1 MYYHLIYKKAIKKLI
16 SYRISEANI
25 WKKFADNTFIN
36 ATMIII
42 LNKNF
47 IKDSFMKVIFI
58 VDNFNTRKIEYDKN
72 NSIMFIK
79 KQKNQNTFTIK
90 IKMIF

>member
-1 MYYHLIYKKAIKKLI
+1 
-16 SYRISEANI
+16 
-25 WKKFADNTFIN
+25 
-36 ATMIII
+36 MIII

-79 KQKNQNTFTIK
+79 KQKNQNTFNYIK
-90 IKMIF
+90 YLFIIKRILNI

>member
-1 MYYHLIYKKAIKKLI
+1 MFYHFIYKKAIKKFI

-79 KQKNQNTFTIK
+79 KQKNQNTFIIK

>member
-1 MYYHLIYKKAIKKLI
+1 MFYHFIYKKAIKKFI

-72 NSIMFIK
+72 NSIRYIK
-79 KQKNQNTFTIK
+79 KQKNQNTFIIK
-90 IKMIF
+90 INQKN

>member
-1 MYYHLIYKKAIKKLI
+1 
-16 SYRISEANI
+16 
-25 WKKFADNTFIN
+25 
-36 ATMIII
+36 MIII

-79 KQKNQNTFTIK
+79 KQKNQNTFIIK

>member
-1 MYYHLIYKKAIKKLI
+1 M
-16 SYRISEANI
+16 
-25 WKKFADNTFIN
+25 
-36 ATMIII
+36 
-42 LNKNF
+42 
-47 IKDSFMKVIFI
+47 KDIFI